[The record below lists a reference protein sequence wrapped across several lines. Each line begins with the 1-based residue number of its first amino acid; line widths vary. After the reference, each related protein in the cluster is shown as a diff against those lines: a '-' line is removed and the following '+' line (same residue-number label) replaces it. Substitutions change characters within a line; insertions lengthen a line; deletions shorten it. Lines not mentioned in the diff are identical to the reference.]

1 MKKSHIIFALIAFS
15 LAGILMFTLSISN
28 LRKTNKQIN
37 DIFDTYYSHV
47 DYILKGQVISK
58 KLLYDYGSHYKDAYI
73 LTVQVDSME
82 IMKNELSDDERFF
95 GIYDS
100 ELKRAYI
107 ISPIY
112 SYRTFQPYGDNEEL
126 PRISVLTST
135 RDRTVKFSDG
145 LELGMIISDSK
156 DVFNEF
162 ENENTI
168 HF

>member
-73 LTVQVDSME
+73 LTVQV
-82 IMKNELSDDERFF
+82 
-95 GIYDS
+95 
-100 ELKRAYI
+100 YI

-112 SYRTFQPYGDNEEL
+112 SYKTFQPYGDNEEL
-126 PRISVLTST
+126 PRISVLTSI